1 MLYLLSLLEPSSGDR
16 MALLVLEE
24 LLGCLH
30 ELVADIA
37 LEHACDQVDLQVP
50 LVHGPCLTH
59 KVAEHTFKALREGE
73 GERRRLHV
81 YAFARHYYPKQ
92 QNTDDMNTE
101 VQAQFIRTPNLNIGS
116 FPWT

>member
-37 LEHACDQVDLQVP
+37 LEHACNQVDLQVP
-50 LVHGPCLTH
+50 LVHGPRLTH
-59 KVAEHTFKALREGE
+59 KVAEHTFKALREGGGRE
-73 GERRRLHV
+73 DTFTCLHV
-81 YAFARHYYPKQ
+81 CLWICQTLLSKATKP
-92 QNTDDMNTE
+92 E
-101 VQAQFIRTPNLNIGS
+101 GS
-116 FPWT
+116 

>member
-37 LEHACDQVDLQVP
+37 LKHACDQVDLQVP
-50 LVHGPCLTH
+50 LVHGPRLTH
-59 KVAEHTFKALREGE
+59 KVAEHTFKALRKGE
-73 GERRRLHV
+73 EERTHLHV
-81 YAFARHYYPKQ
+81 YADAFAKHLCKATKPEACR
-92 QNTDDMNTE
+92 
-101 VQAQFIRTPNLNIGS
+101 
-116 FPWT
+116 

>member
-37 LEHACDQVDLQVP
+37 LKHACDQVDLQVP
-50 LVHGPCLTH
+50 LVHGPRLTH
-59 KVAEHTFKALREGE
+59 KVAEHTFKALRKGE
-73 GERRRLHV
+73 EERTHLHV
-81 YAFARHYYPKQ
+81 YAEAFAKHLCKATKPEACR
-92 QNTDDMNTE
+92 
-101 VQAQFIRTPNLNIGS
+101 
-116 FPWT
+116 